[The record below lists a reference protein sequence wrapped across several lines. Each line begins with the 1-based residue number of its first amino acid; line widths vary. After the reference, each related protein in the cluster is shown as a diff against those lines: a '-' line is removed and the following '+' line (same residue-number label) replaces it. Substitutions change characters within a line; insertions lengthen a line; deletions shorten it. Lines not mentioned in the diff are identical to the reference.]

1 MVCPIV
7 PTKPKKNH
15 PFVLRTHPFQLLDL
29 VHPRWILT
37 IICVRKMRFNAP
49 MDNVYQQ
56 IWYAIANASAQMALT
71 KDLCINS
78 CQNNGHCPQICIPG
92 PKEPTCQCE
101 GGYESLNNGHQCV
114 DVDECSAENKCSQ
127 YCNNT
132 KGSYRCSCSPGYTL
146 EYDQHTCKAA
156 NGRPML
162 IVATNYHAEFL
173 LNSDVA
179 SSLLLVQ
186 SSLSIKGIA
195 YHDKLSS
202 FYWITAAGV
211 RRSNNGVQSLIFGI
225 NDLLPSG
232 LALDKPTGNI
242 YYSAVKNVTRN
253 GQDQS
258 GIRVPAKSLEADGN
272 IITTQSI
279 IPDIALDSLKGLLFW
294 SEHTK
299 PYTGR
304 IVRATMD
311 GRSTMWLYS
320 VDKIMYPTA
329 ITFGSNQVAHLLG

>member
-1 MVCPIV
+1 
-7 PTKPKKNH
+7 
-15 PFVLRTHPFQLLDL
+15 
-29 VHPRWILT
+29 
-37 IICVRKMRFNAP
+37 MRQWTMYTNKSG
-49 MDNVYQQ
+49 MRSSTQCTDGTDEG
-56 IWYAIANASAQMALT
+56 SG
-71 KDLCINS
+71 CINS
-78 CQNNGHCPQICIPG
+78 CQNYGHCPQICIPG

-101 GGYESLNNGHQCV
+101 VGYESLNNGHQCV
-114 DVDECSAENKCSQ
+114 DVDECPAENKCSQ

-132 KGSYRCSCSPGYTL
+132 MGARCSCSPGYTL

-162 IVATNYHAEFL
+162 IVATNYHAEIL

-179 SSLLLVQ
+179 SSRLLVQ

-202 FYWITAAGV
+202 FYWITAEGV
-211 RRSNNGVQSLIFGI
+211 RRSNNGVQSLIFRI

-232 LALDKPTGNI
+232 LALDKTTGNI
-242 YYSAVKNVTRN
+242 YYSAVENVTRN
-253 GQDQS
+253 GQDQPVL
-258 GIRVPAKSLEADGN
+258 RVIAKSLEADVN

-279 IPDIALDSLKGLLFW
+279 ITDIALDSLKGLLFW

-304 IVRATMD
+304 IVRASMF

-329 ITFGSNQVAHLLG
+329 ITLDQIKSRIYWADITLRSISSCDYNGMNQRHEVAITNGQR